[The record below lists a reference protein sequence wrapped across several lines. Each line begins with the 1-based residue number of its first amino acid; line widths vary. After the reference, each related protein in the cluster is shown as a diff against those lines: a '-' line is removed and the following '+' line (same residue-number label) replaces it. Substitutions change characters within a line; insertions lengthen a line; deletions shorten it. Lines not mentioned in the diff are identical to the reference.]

1 VILHADMD
9 AFYASV
15 EQRDRP
21 ELRGKPVIVG
31 GGGPRG
37 VVSAA
42 SYEARAF
49 GVRSAMPGFEA
60 RRLCPDGIFLRGD
73 MRKYSAVSRDV
84 FAVFAR
90 FSPLVEPISL
100 DEAFLDLTGTER
112 LLGPPRAAGEALRR
126 AVREATGLAV
136 SVGIAPTKMVAK
148 IASDEAKPDG
158 LLEVTADEVRAFLEP
173 LPVGRVWGV
182 GPVAEA
188 RLRAAGITTI
198 GELARQ
204 DPERLRG
211 RLGEALGEQAATLAR
226 GLDPRA
232 VVPDRD
238 AVSYSE
244 ENTFDTDVSD
254 RERIGA
260 VIQDHAESVARRLRR
275 DGLAARTVVL
285 KVKLAAKRTP
295 QLPGGMGEGGD
306 WRGGARA
313 YPILTR
319 RATLAEPSDD
329 GAAFTREAKKL
340 LLRTPAVPIR
350 LVGVGATN
358 LIPLAAAQLALFE
371 PRERR
376 KSVRLNRALDEIAER
391 FGSRAVVRAGQ
402 EAASRAALSLQRKR
416 GDREALF
423 SELPDVNA
431 PDEPAS

>member
-31 GGGPRG
+31 GGGVRG

-73 MRKYSAVSRDV
+73 MRKYTAVSREV
-84 FAVFAR
+84 FRVFER

-112 LLGPPRAAGEALRR
+112 LLGAPRAAGEALRH

-158 LLEVTADEVRAFLEP
+158 LLEIAPSEVRAFLDP

-188 RLRAAGITTI
+188 RLRAIGITTI
-198 GELARQ
+198 GELARS
-204 DPERLRG
+204 DEDRLIA
-211 RLGEALGEQAATLAR
+211 RLGDALGAQAAALAR
-226 GLDPRA
+226 GFDERA
-232 VVPDRD
+232 VVSDRD

-244 ENTFDTDVSD
+244 ENTFETDVVD
-254 RERIGA
+254 RARIGA
-260 VIQDHAESVARRLRR
+260 VIQDHAESVARR
-275 DGLAARTVVL
+275 
-285 KVKLAAKRTP
+285 
-295 QLPGGMGEGGD
+295 
-306 WRGGARA
+306 
-313 YPILTR
+313 
-319 RATLAEPSDD
+319 
-329 GAAFTREAKKL
+329 
-340 LLRTPAVPIR
+340 
-350 LVGVGATN
+350 
-358 LIPLAAAQLALFE
+358 
-371 PRERR
+371 
-376 KSVRLNRALDEIAER
+376 VRI
-391 FGSRAVVRAGQ
+391 G
-402 EAASRAALSLQRKR
+402 
-416 GDREALF
+416 
-423 SELPDVNA
+423 
-431 PDEPAS
+431 